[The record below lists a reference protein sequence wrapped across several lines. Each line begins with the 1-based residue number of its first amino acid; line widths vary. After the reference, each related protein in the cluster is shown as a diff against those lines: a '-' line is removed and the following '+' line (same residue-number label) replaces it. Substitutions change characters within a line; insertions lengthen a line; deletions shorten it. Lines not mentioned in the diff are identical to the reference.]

1 MACVEIIILSGFTV
15 VMALTALE
23 TERIIRSILLLAL
36 SSVGIGCIFF
46 YVGANYA
53 AVFEFLL
60 YVGIL
65 IILFIVTAGL
75 TEAGKT
81 KFDEKDLKLR

>member
-1 MACVEIIILSGFTV
+1 MASIEIIIFVGFTV
-15 VMALTALE
+15 IMAVAALE
-23 TERIIRSILLLAL
+23 SEKIVNAILFLAL
-36 SSVGIGCIFF
+36 SSAGVGCIFF
-46 YVGANYA
+46 YVGASYA

-75 TEAGKT
+75 TENH
-81 KFDEKDLKLR
+81 EKGYNKKELR

>member
-1 MACVEIIILSGFTV
+1 MGSIEIVCLSGFTV
-15 VMALTALE
+15 LMAVLALE
-23 TERIIRSILLLAL
+23 SERIINGILYLAS

-46 YVGANYA
+46 YLGANYA
-53 AVFEFLL
+53 AILEFLL

-75 TEAGKT
+75 TEG
-81 KFDEKDLKLR
+81 EEE